1 MVNHCAAGMVGSFK
15 KCLCCESDSREREV
29 GMVKSVLY
37 TENWLSPAIQATWE
51 ARTEGWLEVQRPLP
65 N

>member
-1 MVNHCAAGMVGSFK
+1 MLLAWLAVLKSAFVVK
-15 KCLCCESDSREREV
+15 VTREREV
-29 GMVKSVLY
+29 GLVKSLLY